1 MRIDEWIT
9 WPWWVV
15 MLPAFIVDAFLL
27 YMCIGTFP
35 ILFAKMKENKTLDE
49 QERLPITYPL
59 LMNINVII
67 FVVAQVCFVLCL
79 DRVWKVNFTTALI
92 PYFIYALKYLYMPFL
107 NSYEGQN
114 KLQDF
119 FNEFSNVIVAL
130 TVYLV
135 AAKHDGIITWDWEL
149 TFLFV
154 WIYYGLQIVVVQC
167 MRCGLQATR
176 TEVRMTERGSPVG
189 RRDAFDGSGLP
200 DVRYY
205 RGNPRGGVLAD
216 EDLWEMELEVHL
228 VRHPR
233 GGCGKRIGKIGL

>member
-1 MRIDEWIT
+1 
-9 WPWWVV
+9 
-15 MLPAFIVDAFLL
+15 
-27 YMCIGTFP
+27 
-35 ILFAKMKENKTLDE
+35 
-49 QERLPITYPL
+49 
-59 LMNINVII
+59 
-67 FVVAQVCFVLCL
+67 
-79 DRVWKVNFTTALI
+79 
-92 PYFIYALKYLYMPFL
+92 MPFL

-176 TEVRMTERGSPVG
+176 TEVRMTERG
-189 RRDAFDGSGLP
+189 
-200 DVRYY
+200 
-205 RGNPRGGVLAD
+205 
-216 EDLWEMELEVHL
+216 
-228 VRHPR
+228 
-233 GGCGKRIGKIGL
+233 

>member
-1 MRIDEWIT
+1 MVRLYIVFLWKSNVVTLCMRIDEWIT

-176 TEVRMTERGSPVG
+176 TEVRMTERG
-189 RRDAFDGSGLP
+189 
-200 DVRYY
+200 
-205 RGNPRGGVLAD
+205 
-216 EDLWEMELEVHL
+216 
-228 VRHPR
+228 
-233 GGCGKRIGKIGL
+233 